1 MSVSGPGPAKPL
13 ADLDVA
19 FMVAGIVI
27 GAGIFR
33 IPSDIA
39 RLVPDDL
46 SVLLLWSLGAAV
58 ALAGALTYAAL
69 ARRAGGRGGEY
80 LFLDAGWGPKVATL
94 FVWSRMAVIQTGAI
108 ATVAFVAGDYAS
120 SVLPVPAGLLA
131 LGAVVLVTAF
141 NLLGLRLATGVQ
153 RFLVSLVVVALLFVI
168 GAGFWVEGLDVET
181 ADAASAGPSSPGL
194 ALVFVMLAY
203 GGWNEAAYLSGET
216 RNGAQ
221 GLKRGLVG
229 GLLLVALLYLLVN
242 LASLK
247 ALGHAGLAATP
258 VPAALI
264 AEAAGGPGFSAAIAV
279 AVVLASLSTLNVT
292 MITGARAMYALGQDF
307 PLFQSLG
314 QWDEGRSV
322 PAVSLLVQGLVALAL
337 VGVGLFARDGFEAMV
352 AFTAPVFW
360 LFLLLVA
367 LVPFRL
373 QGLER
378 VRLPALP
385 FAAAS
390 AWMLWS
396 SIGYARFLASQHEL
410 AGWLGLAGL
419 ALVLLG
425 VPLSWQASRQAGG
438 RPQARP

>member
-1 MSVSGPGPAKPL
+1 MSSSGPGPAKPL

-33 IPSDIA
+33 IPSDVA

-46 SVLLLWSLGAAV
+46 SVLLLWFLGAAV

-69 ARRAGGRGGEY
+69 ARRAGGLGGEY
-80 LFLDAGWGPKVATL
+80 LFLDVGWGPKVATL
-94 FVWSRMAVIQTGAI
+94 FVWARMAVIQTGAI
-108 ATVAFVAGDYAS
+108 ATVAFVAGDYAA
-120 SVLPVPAGLLA
+120 SVLPVSSGLLA

-153 RFLVSLVVVALLFVI
+153 RLLVSLVVVALLLFI
-168 GAGFWVEGLDVET
+168 GAGFMVEGLEVEA
-181 ADAASAGPSSPGL
+181 ADAASVGPFSPGL

-216 RNGAQ
+216 RNGAA

-229 GLLLVALLYLLVN
+229 GLLLVAVLYLLVN

-279 AVVLASLSTLNVT
+279 VVVLASLSTLNVT
-292 MITGARAMYALGQDF
+292 MITGARAMYALGQDL
-307 PLFQSLG
+307 PLFRSLG

-322 PAVSLLVQGLVALAL
+322 PVVSLLVQGLIALAL
-337 VGVGLFARDGFEAMV
+337 VGIGLFARDGFEAMV

-378 VRLPALP
+378 VRLLALL
-385 FAAAS
+385 FAAAC

-425 VPLSWQASRQAGG
+425 VPLSWRASRQAGG
-438 RPQARP
+438 RLPVRP